1 MIREEFRMNQGLLG
15 YSLGF
20 KDVPKVLLMF
30 HCRLLYTLPS
40 RCKIFSGI
48 PEGASLGTDLCP
60 LLDPLDRRFL
70 VPTVLV
76 LSPWCSQVR
85 TVVPCPRPRNRRFRC
100 MDCTEG
106 VRSGPLFWTSNF
118 YSSGRRVVDQFY
130 SSKIMK
136 AETS

>member
-48 PEGASLGTDLCP
+48 PEGASLGTD
-60 LLDPLDRRFL
+60 PLDRRFL

-76 LSPWCSQVR
+76 LSPWCSQVW
-85 TVVPCPRPRNRRFRC
+85 TDSRNRRFRC

-106 VRSGPLFWTSNF
+106 VRSGPLFWTSKF
-118 YSSGRRVVDQFY
+118 YSGRRVVDQFY

-136 AETS
+136 AETC